1 MELFLYILLVAIGFV
16 LLVKGAD
23 LLVDGASSLAGK
35 LGISTLVVGLTVV
48 ALGTSMPELV
58 VNVYAAL
65 TGVAD
70 IAIGNIVGSNIVNIA
85 LILGLSAALYPL
97 HVQRST
103 VWKEIP
109 FALIAVVLVAIMAS
123 DVVLDGMVSNVISR
137 SDGLVLLA
145 FTAIFFYYILGMV
158 RSGDSPVIDDSSSSS
173 LKLIFYIVIGIGL
186 LVAGGKLAVDGA
198 VGVAAAAGLSERVIG
213 LTIVAI
219 GTSLPE
225 LVTSLVAAYKK
236 QPDLSVGNIVGSNIL
251 NIFLILGLSSI
262 IRPLPFQGES
272 FVDVGVAVALTIM
285 LFAFMFLGRRHV
297 LERWQGIGFVII
309 YTAYTAHLFF

>member
-1 MELFLYILLVAIGFV
+1 MELLLFIFLVVIGFV

-23 LLVDGASSLAGK
+23 MLVSGASSLAGK

-65 TGVAD
+65 TGVSD
-70 IAIGNIVGSNIVNIA
+70 IAIGNIVGSNIANIA
-85 LILGLSAALYPL
+85 LILGLSAAPYPL

-109 FALIAVVLVAIMAS
+109 FALMAVALVAIMSS
-123 DVVLDGMVSNVISR
+123 DVVLNGMVSNVISR
-137 SDGLVLLA
+137 SDGLILLA
-145 FTAIFFYYILGMV
+145 FAVIFFYYILGMV
-158 RSGDSPVIDDSSSSS
+158 RSGNSPVIDGSSSSS
-173 LKLIFYIVIGIGL
+173 ARLVFFVVVGIGL
-186 LVAGGKLAVDGA
+186 LVVGGKLAVDGA
-198 VGVAAAAGLSERVIG
+198 VGIAAAAGLSERVIG

-225 LVTSLVAAYKK
+225 LVTSLVAAYRK

-251 NIFLILGLSSI
+251 NIFLVLGLSSA

-272 FVDVGVAVALTIM
+272 FVDVGVLVMLTLM
-285 LFAFMFLGRRHV
+285 LFTFMFLGRRHV
-297 LERWQGIGFVII
+297 LERWQGIGFVVI
-309 YTAYTAHLFF
+309 YVAFTVHLFF